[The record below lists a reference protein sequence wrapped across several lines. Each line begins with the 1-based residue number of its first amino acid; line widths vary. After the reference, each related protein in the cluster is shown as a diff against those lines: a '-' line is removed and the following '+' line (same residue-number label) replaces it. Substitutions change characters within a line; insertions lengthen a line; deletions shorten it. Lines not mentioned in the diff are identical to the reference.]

1 MAKLPLN
8 MANTTV
14 TLKFCDNK
22 LLALNLFVIE
32 VPGMSHLPIIVG
44 FGGFSAAGRSSGH
57 HAYRRMV
64 IESLPVKDRQE
75 TLAGLAV
82 MMGLIQHD
90 GEQYLDEMGKPLS
103 LSQIEMEYGA
113 AVLDGTLIRRI
124 EKTYFD
130 VDAAHWQKN
139 AVLGAGDQPLVFEM
153 RRRDLPEPVPTNW
166 LIRDLD
172 DDRVRVTAP
181 TGLEVKFDSYRELPV
196 KSAGQLPRGF
206 NPGALY
212 NSHFHPRALQLAVIG
227 ASDAVQSIGIEW
239 QLIMDAVEPDQIG
252 VYASNVMSQM
262 DENGFGGLLQARLK
276 GGRVS
281 TKQCPLGLNTMPADF
296 VNAYI
301 LGSVGHTGAI
311 VGACASFLYNLRAA
325 VEDIASGKCRVA
337 VVGNAEAPILPE
349 IIDGYATMGALAS
362 EEKLQKLDG
371 VAVADARRTSR
382 PFGENAGFTMAEAS
396 QYIVLMDDALV
407 MELGANIHGAVSD
420 VFINADGFK
429 KSISAPGPGNFITM
443 AKAVA
448 AAKAMLGDEAIRERS
463 MIQAHGSSTPQNRV
477 TESHIFD
484 QVAEAF
490 GITRWPVSA
499 VKAYV
504 GHSLSAASGEQLIS
518 SLGIFKYGLI
528 PGIKTIDKVA
538 DDVFADRLCISITDV
553 NRKNAPI
560 DVAFLNSKGF
570 GGNNATANVLAPHVV
585 ESMLE
590 RRYGNVAF
598 AAYCEHRGLA
608 VSNAE
613 KYDRLALTGNF
624 NTIYHFGKN
633 LIDESQIKI
642 SQSQVTLPGFA
653 HAIDLQL
660 VNRFADMTD

>member
-1 MAKLPLN
+1 
-8 MANTTV
+8 
-14 TLKFCDNK
+14 
-22 LLALNLFVIE
+22 
-32 VPGMSHLPIIVG
+32 MSHLPIIVG

-64 IESLPVKDRQE
+64 IENLPAQERQE
-75 TLAGLAV
+75 TLAGLAA
-82 MMGLIQHD
+82 MMGLVKYESGQYQNEA
-90 GEQYLDEMGKPLS
+90 GEALS
-103 LSQIEMEYGA
+103 LAQIESEYGA

-139 AVLGAGDQPLVFEM
+139 AVLGSGDEPLVFDM
-153 RRRDLPEPVPTNW
+153 RRRDLPEPVPANW
-166 LIRDLD
+166 QVKELN
-172 DDRVRVTAP
+172 DDRVQVSAP
-181 TGLEVKFDSYRELPV
+181 NGLEVKFDSYRELPV

-212 NSHFHPRALQLAVIG
+212 NSHYHPRALQLAVIG

-239 QLIMDAVEPDQIG
+239 QTIMDAVNPDQIG

-311 VGACASFLYNLRAA
+311 VGACASFLYNVRAA
-325 VEDIASGKCRVA
+325 VEDIVSGKCRVA

-362 EEKLQKLDG
+362 EDKLKKLDNTD
-371 VAVADARRTSR
+371 VADPRRTSR

-407 MELGANIHGAVSD
+407 MELGADIHGAVSD

-429 KSISAPGPGNFITM
+429 KSISAPGPGNYITM

-448 AAKAMLGDEAIRERS
+448 AARALVGDEAVRERS

-477 TESHIFD
+477 TESQIFD
-484 QVAEAF
+484 QVAQTF
-490 GITRWPVSA
+490 GITNWPVSA
-499 VKAYV
+499 VKSYV
-504 GHSLSAASGEQLIS
+504 GHSLSAASGEQLVS
-518 SLGIFKYGLI
+518 TLGIFKYGLI

-538 DDVFADRLCISITDV
+538 DDVFADRLSISITDV
-553 NRKNAPI
+553 DRKSSPI

-585 ESMLE
+585 EAMLS
-590 RRYGNVAF
+590 RRYGAEAVATYGERRK
-598 AAYCEHRGLA
+598 ATVAKAHD
-608 VSNAE
+608 
-613 KYDRLALTGNF
+613 YDQQALTGNF
-624 NTIYHFGKN
+624 DTIYHFGKN
-633 LIDESQIKI
+633 LIDESQITI
-642 SQSQVTLPGFA
+642 SQSQVTLPGFTHPIELA
-653 HAIDLQL
+653 
-660 VNRFADMTD
+660 VSNRFSDMVG

>member
-1 MAKLPLN
+1 
-8 MANTTV
+8 
-14 TLKFCDNK
+14 
-22 LLALNLFVIE
+22 
-32 VPGMSHLPIIVG
+32 MSHLPIIVG

-64 IESLPVKDRQE
+64 IESLPVQERQE
-75 TLAGLAV
+75 TLAGLAA
-82 MMGLIQHD
+82 MMGLVKYENDQYQNEA
-90 GEQYLDEMGKPLS
+90 GEALS
-103 LSQIEMEYGA
+103 LAQIESEYGA
-113 AVLDGTLIRRI
+113 AVLDGTLIRCI

-139 AVLGAGDQPLVFEM
+139 AVLGAGDEPLVFDM
-153 RRRDLPEPVPTNW
+153 RRRDLPEPVPAGW
-166 LIRDLD
+166 EIKDLD
-172 DDRVRVTAP
+172 DDRVQVSAP
-181 TGLEVKFDSYRELPV
+181 NGLEVKFDSYRELPV

-212 NSHFHPRALQLAVIG
+212 NSHYHPRALQLAVIG

-239 QLIMDAVEPDQIG
+239 QTIMDAVNPDQIG

-325 VEDIASGKCRVA
+325 VEDIVAGKCRVA

-362 EEKLQKLDG
+362 EDKLKKLDD
-371 VAVADARRTSR
+371 AEVADPRRTSR

-407 MELGANIHGAVSD
+407 MELGADIHGAVSD

-429 KSISAPGPGNFITM
+429 KSISAPGPGNYITM

-448 AAKAMLGDEAIRERS
+448 AARALVGEDSVRERS

-477 TESHIFD
+477 TESQIFD
-484 QVAEAF
+484 QVAQTF
-490 GITRWPVSA
+490 GITNWPVSA
-499 VKAYV
+499 VKSYV
-504 GHSLSAASGEQLIS
+504 GHSLSAASGEQLVS
-518 SLGIFKYGLI
+518 TLGIFKYGLI

-538 DDVFADRLCISITDV
+538 DDVFADRLNISIVDV
-553 NRKNAPI
+553 DRKNSPI

-585 ESMLE
+585 EAMLS
-590 RRYGNVAF
+590 RRYGADSVSVYKERRQ
-598 AAYCEHRGLA
+598 AAIARA
-608 VSNAE
+608 TN
-613 KYDRLALTGNF
+613 YDRQALTGNF
-624 NTIYHFGKN
+624 DTIYHFGKN
-633 LIDESQIKI
+633 LIDESQITI

-653 HAIDLQL
+653 HPIDLA
-660 VNRFADMTD
+660 VKNRFSDMTD

>member
-1 MAKLPLN
+1 MSVARLP
-8 MANTTV
+8 V
-14 TLKFCDNK
+14 
-22 LLALNLFVIE
+22 
-32 VPGMSHLPIIVG
+32 IVG
-44 FGGFSAAGRSSGH
+44 FGGFNAAGRSSGH

-64 IESLPVKDRQE
+64 IESLQPRDRQE
-75 TLAGLAV
+75 TIAGLAV
-82 MMGLIQHD
+82 MMGLISFADEAYRDAEDHSLSLAEIEARF
-90 GEQYLDEMGKPLS
+90 GEQ
-103 LSQIEMEYGA
+103 
-113 AVLDGTLIRRI
+113 VLDGTLIRRI
-124 EKTYFD
+124 EKTFFD
-130 VDAAHWQKN
+130 VDATHWQKS
-139 AVLGAGDQPLVFEM
+139 ATLGAGDSPLVVEM
-153 RRRDLPEPVPTNW
+153 RKRDLPEPVPSDWQVDT
-166 LIRDLD
+166 ID
-172 DDRVRVTAP
+172 DDRVRVTASS
-181 TGLEVKFDSYRELPV
+181 GLEVKFDSYRELPV

-212 NSHFHPRALQLAVIG
+212 NSHYHPRALQLAVIG

-239 QLIMDAVEPDQIG
+239 QTIMDAVNPDQIG

-325 VEDIASGKCRVA
+325 VEDIIAGKCRVA

-362 EEKLQKLDG
+362 EEKLKKLDG
-371 VAVADARRTSR
+371 ADETDPRRTSR

-407 MELGANIHGAVSD
+407 VELGADIHGAVSD

-429 KSISAPGPGNFITM
+429 KSISAPGPGNYITM

-448 AAKAMLGDEAIRERS
+448 AARALVGDEAVRERS

-477 TESHIFD
+477 TESQIFD
-484 QVAEAF
+484 QVAQTF
-490 GITRWPVSA
+490 GISNWPVSA
-499 VKAYV
+499 VKSYV
-504 GHSLSAASGEQLIS
+504 GHSLSAASGEQLVS
-518 SLGIFKYGLI
+518 TLGVFKYGLI

-538 DDVFADRLCISITDV
+538 DDVFADRLSISITDV
-553 NRKNAPI
+553 DRKKSPL

-585 ESMLE
+585 EAMLL
-590 RRYGNVAF
+590 RRYGVDAI
-598 AAYCEHRGLA
+598 AAYGERRKAA
-608 VSNAE
+608 VA
-613 KYDRLALTGNF
+613 KAHDYDQQALTGNF
-624 NTIYHFGKN
+624 DTIYHFGKN
-633 LIDESQIKI
+633 LIDESQITI

-653 HAIDLQL
+653 HSIELA
-660 VNRFADMTD
+660 VSNRFSDMCD

>member
-1 MAKLPLN
+1 
-8 MANTTV
+8 
-14 TLKFCDNK
+14 
-22 LLALNLFVIE
+22 
-32 VPGMSHLPIIVG
+32 MSHLPIIVG

-64 IESLPVKDRQE
+64 IESLPVQERQE

-82 MMGLIQHD
+82 MMGMVKYENDQYQNEA
-90 GEQYLDEMGKPLS
+90 GEALS
-103 LSQIEMEYGA
+103 LAQIESECGA
-113 AVLDGTLIRRI
+113 AILDGTLIRRI

-139 AVLGAGDQPLVFEM
+139 AVLGSGDEPLVFDM
-153 RRRDLPEPVPTNW
+153 RRRDLPEPVPAGW
-166 LIRDLD
+166 QVKDLD
-172 DDRVRVTAP
+172 DDRVQVSAP
-181 TGLEVKFDSYRELPV
+181 NGLEVKFDSYRELPV

-212 NSHFHPRALQLAVIG
+212 NSHYHPRALQLAVIG

-239 QLIMDAVEPDQIG
+239 QAIMDAVNPDQIG

-325 VEDIASGKCRVA
+325 VEDIVAGKCRVA

-362 EEKLQKLDG
+362 EDKLKKLDN
-371 VAVADARRTSR
+371 AEVADPRRTSR

-407 MELGANIHGAVSD
+407 MELGADIHGAVSD

-429 KSISAPGPGNFITM
+429 KSISAPGPGNYITM

-448 AAKAMLGDEAIRERS
+448 AARALVGDEAVRERS

-477 TESHIFD
+477 TESQIFD
-484 QVAEAF
+484 QVAQTF
-490 GITRWPVSA
+490 GITNWPVSA

-504 GHSLSAASGEQLIS
+504 GHSLSAASGEQLVS
-518 SLGIFKYGLI
+518 TLGIFKYGLI

-538 DDVFADRLCISITDV
+538 DDVFADRLQISIVDV
-553 NRKNAPI
+553 DRKNSPI

-585 ESMLE
+585 EAMLS
-590 RRYGNVAF
+590 RRYGVEAVASYVERRK
-598 AAYCEHRGLA
+598 AAVTKA
-608 VSNAE
+608 NN
-613 KYDRLALTGNF
+613 YDQQALTGNF
-624 NTIYHFGKN
+624 DTIYHFGKN
-633 LIDESQIKI
+633 LIDESQITI

-653 HAIDLQL
+653 HPIDLA
-660 VNRFADMTD
+660 VNNRFSDMTD

>member
-1 MAKLPLN
+1 
-8 MANTTV
+8 
-14 TLKFCDNK
+14 
-22 LLALNLFVIE
+22 
-32 VPGMSHLPIIVG
+32 MSHLPIIVG

-57 HAYRRMV
+57 HAYRRIV
-64 IESLPVKDRQE
+64 IESLPAHERRE

-82 MMGLIQHD
+82 MMGLVKFED
-90 GEQYLDEMGKPLS
+90 DQYQDESGQVLT
-103 LSQIEMEYGA
+103 LAQIESEYGA

-139 AVLGAGDQPLVFEM
+139 AVLGSGGEPMVFDM
-153 RRRDLPEPVPTNW
+153 RRRDLPEPTPVNW
-166 LIRDLD
+166 QIQELDEDRIRI
-172 DDRVRVTAP
+172 TAP
-181 TGLEVKFDSYRELPV
+181 KGLEVKFDSYRELPV

-212 NSHFHPRALQLAVIG
+212 NSHYHPRALQLAVIG

-239 QLIMDAVEPDQIG
+239 QTIMDAVKPDQIG

-325 VEDIASGKCRVA
+325 VEDIISGKCRVA

-362 EEKLQKLDG
+362 EDKLKKLDNTET
-371 VAVADARRTSR
+371 ADPRRTSR
-382 PFGENAGFTMAEAS
+382 PFGENVGFTIAEAS

-407 MELGANIHGAVSD
+407 MELGADIHGAVSD

-429 KSISAPGPGNFITM
+429 KSISAPGPGNYITM

-448 AAKAMLGDEAIRERS
+448 AARALLGDESVRERS

-477 TESHIFD
+477 TESQIFD
-484 QVAEAF
+484 QIAQTF
-490 GITRWPVSA
+490 GITKWPVSA

-504 GHSLSAASGEQLIS
+504 GHSLSAASGEQLVS
-518 SLGIFKYGLI
+518 TLGIFKYGLI

-538 DDVFADRLCISITDV
+538 DDVFAGHLSISITDV
-553 NRKNAPI
+553 DRKSSPI
-560 DVAFLNSKGF
+560 DIAFLNSKGF
-570 GGNNATANVLAPHVV
+570 GGNNATANVLAPHIV
-585 ESMLE
+585 ENMLS
-590 RRYGNVAF
+590 RRYGVEAV
-598 AAYCEHRGLA
+598 AAYDERRKATVIKAH
-608 VSNAE
+608 N
-613 KYDRLALTGNF
+613 YDQQALTGNF
-624 NTIYHFGKN
+624 DTIYHFGKN
-633 LIDESQIKI
+633 LIDESQITI
-642 SQSQVTLPGFA
+642 TQSQVTLPGFA
-653 HAIDLQL
+653 HPINLPL
-660 VNRFADMTD
+660 INRFMDMTN